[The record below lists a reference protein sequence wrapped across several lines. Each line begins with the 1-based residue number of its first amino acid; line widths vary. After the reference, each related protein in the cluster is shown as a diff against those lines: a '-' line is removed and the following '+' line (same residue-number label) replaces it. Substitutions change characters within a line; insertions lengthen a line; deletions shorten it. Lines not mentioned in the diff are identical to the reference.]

1 MADISDLMNSLA
13 NAVTNIVYPQMKY
26 DAGGATWDK
35 TGQYDTPASTAPVA
49 VNQFDTGS
57 NSTRVRSS
65 MKRKRHRFPERPSS
79 SIRGLG

>member
-35 TGQYDTPASTAPVA
+35 TGQYDTQIGRAHV
-49 VNQFDTGS
+49 
-57 NSTRVRSS
+57 
-65 MKRKRHRFPERPSS
+65 
-79 SIRGLG
+79 